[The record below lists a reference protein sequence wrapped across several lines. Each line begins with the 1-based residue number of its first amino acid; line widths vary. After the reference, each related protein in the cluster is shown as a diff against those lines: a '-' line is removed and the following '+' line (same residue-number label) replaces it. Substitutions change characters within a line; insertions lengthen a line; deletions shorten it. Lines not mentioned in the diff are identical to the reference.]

1 MKIIT
6 VRRQNAGCASPA
18 SLILFLLLGIL
29 FGGCVD
35 AVLSRLPRSLD
46 RSKNETDCE
55 QVAAFFE
62 NENNVVAR
70 LITTRPES
78 GTTSPIS
85 KTICD
90 APCCGHEVEDHL
102 RHKAGRDFHNLIH
115 HHSRSLQGLLA
126 TTADALRDDRIHVG
140 EKVHRLLS

>member
-85 KTICD
+85 KNRKTSNLGFSGLACSSAVII
-90 APCCGHEVEDHL
+90 L
-102 RHKAGRDFHNLIH
+102 RFYM
-115 HHSRSLQGLLA
+115 HSN
-126 TTADALRDDRIHVG
+126 TT
-140 EKVHRLLS
+140 